1 MISSNICRLTIL
13 PEGTSIE
20 IPKGSNLFSSLQ
32 DAGIQIASSCGG
44 QGTCGKC
51 KVIIK
56 SGDYNRGATPFLS
69 KKEVSEGYC
78 LACLTL
84 VEGDLTLIIPP
95 ASRTVGKRII
105 STGED
110 VLINNRWA
118 IGEWDI
124 NPRTRSY
131 YLNLSPPTPED
142 NRSDL
147 DRIASGLLA
156 QGCCKKA
163 NYIHC
168 PLPLLKNL
176 AKQLREGGWKV
187 TVTVMEISN
196 EIEIIDIQPGDV
208 ELHHYGVAIDIGT
221 TTVVCQLI
229 DLIDGRI
236 ISSQAD
242 YNAQIACGEDII
254 SRIIYARSQEGLEK
268 LQQLVIS
275 TINRLIDQLVKADG
289 ISPDK
294 IYGLVAV
301 GNATMIHL
309 FLGID
314 PGFIRQAPYIST
326 VSSIP
331 HYLKASEIGIL
342 VNRNAYISGLPAIAG
357 FVGSDIT
364 AGILATGIYRISE
377 LCVFVDI
384 GTNGEIVVGNKDWLV
399 AASCSA
405 GPAFEGGEVKFGMRA
420 SSGAID
426 SVRIDAETLEPIYG
440 TIHRQPSR
448 GICGSGILDSLA
460 EMFLAGIIDQRGK
473 FRQDISHP
481 RLRKGEDGWEY
492 VIAWNQET
500 AIGNDICL
508 TEVDIDNI
516 IRAKGA
522 VFAAMRVLL
531 KEIGYTIE
539 DVKRF
544 MIAGGFGH
552 CLNIENA
559 INIGL
564 LPDLPLERFR
574 FLGNSSIVGAYLA
587 LIAEDL
593 KKEIYQVAKGVTYI
607 ELSTSRLFMDEY
619 VSALFL
625 PHTDRNLFPSIAPKI
640 ALIKGSPVI

>member
-1 MISSNICRLTIL
+1 MSPKNCRLTIF
-13 PEGTSIE
+13 PEGSNIE
-20 IPKGSNLFSSLQ
+20 VPKGSNLLSGLQ
-32 DAGIQIASSCGG
+32 DAGIQVAASCGG

-56 SGDYNRGATPFLS
+56 SGDYNTGATPFLS
-69 KKEVSEGYC
+69 KKEVAEGYC

-84 VEGDLTLIIPP
+84 VEGDLTIDIPT
-95 ASRTVGKRII
+95 ASRTEGKRII
-105 STGED
+105 SGED
-110 VLINNRWA
+110 TLINDRWA
-118 IGEWDI
+118 IGAWDI
-124 NPRTRSY
+124 NPRTKSF
-131 YLNLSPPTPED
+131 YLDLAPPTLED

-147 DRIASGLLA
+147 DRIASALLA
-156 QGCCKKA
+156 KGCCKKA
-163 NYIHC
+163 TYVHC
-168 PLPLLKNL
+168 PLHLLKKL
-176 AKQLREGGWKV
+176 PKQLREGGWKV

-196 EIEIIDIQPGDV
+196 EIEIIDIQPGDID
-208 ELHHYGVAIDIGT
+208 LHHYGVAIDIGT
-221 TTVVCQLI
+221 TSVVCYLI

-236 ISSQAD
+236 ISSRAD
-242 YNAQIACGEDII
+242 YNAQVSCGEDII
-254 SRIIYARSQEGLEK
+254 SRIIYARSQEGLDK

-275 TINRLIDQLVKADG
+275 TINRLLGQLVKADG

-294 IYGLVAV
+294 IDSLLAV
-301 GNATMIHL
+301 GNSTMIHL
-309 FLGID
+309 LLGID
-314 PGFIRQAPYIST
+314 PRFIRQEPYIPT

-331 HYLKASEIGIL
+331 HYLKASEIGIH

-364 AGILATGIYRISE
+364 AGILATGIYRIPE

-405 GPAFEGGEVKFGMRA
+405 GPSFEGGEVKFGMRA

-426 SVRIDAETLEPIYG
+426 SVKIDPKTLEPVHE
-440 TIHRQPSR
+440 TIHKKPAR

-460 EMFLAGIIDQRGK
+460 ELFLSGIIDRRGK
-473 FRQDISHP
+473 FRQDISSHP
-481 RLRKGEDGWEY
+481 RVRKGEDGWEY
-492 VIAWNQET
+492 VIVWAQNT
-500 AIGNDICL
+500 AIGRDICL

-522 VFAAMRVLL
+522 VFAAMKVLL
-531 KEIGYTIE
+531 KEIGFGIE
-539 DVKRF
+539 QVKRF

-559 INIGL
+559 ITIGL

-574 FLGNSSIVGAYLA
+574 FLGNSAIIGAYLA

-607 ELSTSRLFMDEY
+607 ELSTSHSFMDEY

-625 PHTDRNLFPSIAPKI
+625 PHTDQELFPSITPKI
-640 ALIKGSPVI
+640 AVTS